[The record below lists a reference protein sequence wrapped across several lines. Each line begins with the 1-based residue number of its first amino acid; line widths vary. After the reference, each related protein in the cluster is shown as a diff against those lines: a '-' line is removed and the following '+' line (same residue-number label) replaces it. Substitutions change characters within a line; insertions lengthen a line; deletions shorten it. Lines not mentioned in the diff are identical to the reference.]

1 MHELNGMKKYDKGEI
16 YMGMSLQIRE
26 SLQELL
32 YSDKYDTEDTEI
44 LVQNRFKKKSPTAL
58 NPRIENPLFRE
69 IERLMDAQLDHR
81 AVRDY
86 YFSSKSSEGCVLVYP
101 FKDTEFFMALDLCR
115 GSLQESDIVTL
126 AVYCDARKFVKLKE
140 LFVLMQENS
149 ELDYKPSVLDAP
161 LVKAVLEG
169 NGKTI
174 FYRGEKIPVASE
186 ELLESLR
193 RRKDAPEFDDEDKYL
208 FE

>member
-1 MHELNGMKKYDKGEI
+1 
-16 YMGMSLQIRE
+16 MGMGLQLRE

-32 YSDKYDTEDTEI
+32 YSDKYDTDDTEI
-44 LVQNRFKKKSPTAL
+44 LVQNRFKKKSPTTL

-69 IERLMDAQLDHR
+69 ISRLMGAQLDHA

-86 YFSSKSSEGCVLVYP
+86 YFSCQNGTGCVLIYP
-101 FKDTEFFMALDLCR
+101 FKDTEYFMALDLCR
-115 GSLQESDIVTL
+115 TQLQEGDTVTL

-140 LFVLMQENS
+140 LFLLLQQNS
-149 ELDYKPSVLDAP
+149 DLDYKPSVQETP
-161 LVKAVLEG
+161 LVKAVIEG
-169 NGKTI
+169 NDKSV
-174 FYRGEKIPVASE
+174 FYRGERIPVAGR

-193 RRKDAPEFDDEDKYL
+193 RRKNAPQSGDEDKYL